1 MDNFKTVILGRATE
15 TEIVFCHLLNDA
27 SGSPRV
33 LKGVIKVLANDNRRT
48 KLFIGSSGHGI
59 LEGSGIPITRYW
71 YFRSSHKFITLFT
84 YLLSQF
90 LLFYALIR
98 DRSIG
103 KEAVIY
109 VNTLL
114 PFGAA
119 IFGKL
124 TGRKVIY
131 HLHEISITPKPL
143 RLFLCWIARL
153 CSSKNIYVS
162 KAHAGALPIANV
174 PAVQIY
180 NALDE
185 AFAAIATQ
193 SVYQYR
199 RANVFNIL
207 MIASLR
213 DYKGIPELLSLVR
226 MLVHREDIQ
235 FDLVVNDEQDVID
248 SYFLGKSQPSN
259 LSVHPRTD
267 NPAIFYQRASLVL
280 NLTRVDMCIETF
292 GLTILEAL
300 AYGIPVIVP
309 PVGGPAELVAD
320 GLQGFTVDSRD
331 TVFLC
336 EKVLALADNL
346 DLCLT
351 MSKAGRYRALD
362 FSSQVFANAVSQ
374 VLKDIIYP
382 I

>member
-1 MDNFKTVILGRATE
+1 MDNSRTVTLTREA
-15 TEIVFCHLLNDA
+15 EIIFCHLLNDA
-27 SGSPRV
+27 SGSPRI
-33 LKGVIKVLANDNRRT
+33 LKSAISALDNDNRPS

-59 LEGSGIPITRYW
+59 LEGCGIPITRYW
-71 YFRSSHKFITLFT
+71 YFRSSHQFITLFT

-90 LLFYALIR
+90 SLLYALIS
-98 DRSIG
+98 DKSIN
-103 KEAVIY
+103 KNAVIY

-131 HLHEISITPKPL
+131 HVHEISIAPKPL
-143 RLFLCWIARL
+143 RLFLCWMARL
-153 CSSKNIYVS
+153 TSSKNIYVS
-162 KAHAGALPIANV
+162 KAHVVALPIANV
-174 PAVQIY
+174 PNVQIY

-185 AFAAIATQ
+185 EFAAIATQ

-213 DYKGIPELLSLVR
+213 DYKGIPELLSLVS
-226 MLVHREDIQ
+226 MLEYRKDIR
-235 FDLVVNDEQDVID
+235 FYLVVNDEQNAID
-248 SYFLGKSQPSN
+248 RYFFGEEQPSN

-267 NPAIFYQRASLVL
+267 NTAIFYQGASLVL
-280 NLTRVDMCIETF
+280 NLTRVDICIETF
-292 GLTILEAL
+292 GLTILEAM
-300 AYGIPVIVP
+300 AYGIPVIVS
-309 PVGGPAELVAD
+309 PVGGPAELVTD

-331 TVFLC
+331 TALLIK
-336 EKVLALADNL
+336 KVLALADNS
-346 DLCLT
+346 DLCLK

-362 FSSQVFANAVSQ
+362 FSFHNFSTILHQT
-374 VLKDIIYP
+374 LKNI
-382 I
+382 